1 MCVRDYLTRLNNI
14 HFFVHLITFDAQLT
28 SEKENDGHA
37 FMHFCKA
44 KDDSNNWIYLKTN
57 SKHKLIQVVE

>member
-37 FMHFCKA
+37 FMHTFA
-44 KDDSNNWIYLKTN
+44 KPRMTQTIEY
-57 SKHKLIQVVE
+57 I